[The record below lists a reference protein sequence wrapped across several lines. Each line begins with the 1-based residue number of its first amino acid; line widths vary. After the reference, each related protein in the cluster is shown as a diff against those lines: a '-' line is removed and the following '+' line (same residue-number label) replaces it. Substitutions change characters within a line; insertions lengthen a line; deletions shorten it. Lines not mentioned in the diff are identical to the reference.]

1 MVRTGLS
8 VYRSFLCL
16 RVLVCG
22 CPWLALFG
30 RRTEAPCVWAA
41 VAEVVA
47 EHSLRLSLYPLGKQ
61 GQCLFDALRMLWRVA
76 KHRCLQSGHGML
88 MCVASVACV
97 GSLRRASPTQGSNG
111 RREDEWESH
120 LVLQESAVLMNA
132 SKRQR
137 FK

>member
-8 VYRSFLCL
+8 VYRSW
-16 RVLVCG
+16 LVCG

-30 RRTEAPCVWAA
+30 RRTEAPCVWAV

-61 GQCLFDALRMLWRVA
+61 GQCSLMLCGCYGAWPSTGKVLPW
-76 KHRCLQSGHGML
+76 CLQSGHGML

-97 GSLRRASPTQGSNG
+97 GSRSLRRASPTQGSNG
-111 RREDEWESH
+111 HREDEWESH
-120 LVLQESAVLMNA
+120 LVLQELAVLIRVIYN
-132 SKRQR
+132 
-137 FK
+137 